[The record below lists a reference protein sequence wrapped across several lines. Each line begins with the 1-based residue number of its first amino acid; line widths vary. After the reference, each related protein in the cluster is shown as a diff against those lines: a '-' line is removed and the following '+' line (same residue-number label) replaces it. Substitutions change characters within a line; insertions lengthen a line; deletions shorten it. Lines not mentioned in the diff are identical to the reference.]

1 MREMN
6 LDKYWLMHYIAIVC
20 GFVCNRLNSGCLMN
34 KMGHKARSGK
44 NCWGPS
50 KPAEFLVNLLW
61 IVFLAGI
68 ERFMERKVYLI
79 NRGGRG
85 MKLLN

>member
-34 KMGHKARSGK
+34 RMGHKGQIGK
-44 NCWGPS
+44 KLLGAV
-50 KPAEFLVNLLW
+50 KTGRFLVNLLW
-61 IVFLAGI
+61 IVILAGI